1 MESPEQARSRTRAR
15 RSTFAGVGGI
25 LLVAVAVLLTL
36 THVGGDVLPTVLG
49 IVGVG
54 SLMAGVSTGAMQV
67 VDAFRY
73 SRPGPDDDRDDQGP
87 PGAGSGREP
96 SSR

>member
-1 MESPEQARSRTRAR
+1 MAGPGQDRARIRAR
-15 RSTFAGVGGI
+15 RSTWAGLGGI
-25 LLVAVAVLLTL
+25 VLVGVAVLLTV

-54 SLMAGVSTGAMQV
+54 SLMAGVSTGTMQV

-73 SRPGPDDDRDDQGP
+73 SRPDPDGDGHDEDP
-87 PGAGSGREP
+87 PGAGPGREP

>member
-1 MESPEQARSRTRAR
+1 MESPSRSRTRAR
-15 RSTFAGVGGI
+15 RSTFAGVGGT

-36 THVGGDVLPTVLG
+36 TRVGGDVLPTVLG

-73 SRPGPDDDRDDQGP
+73 SRPSPDDDGENEDP